1 MTDDRS
7 LWVSISSWRLRPPP
21 EDDVESPRDLFDR
34 YIHEVVPQI
43 EPYLSDKGL
52 VSSWAV
58 RTGPNVVTYVGVF
71 TSEEALRD
79 TWSWGRSTQEL
90 RDLFDTYLEFIRR
103 DVGPLTEVFH
113 IGSRWQFGA
122 APGNDD

>member
-21 EDDVESPRDLFDR
+21 DEEADSPRDLYER
-34 YIHEVVPQI
+34 YIDDVVPKI
-43 EPYLSDKGL
+43 EPYLYDKGL

-58 RTGPNVVTYVGVF
+58 RTEANVLTYIGVF
-71 TSEEALRD
+71 SSEEAMHD

-113 IGSRWQFGA
+113 IGSRWQFG
-122 APGNDD
+122 PPPRDED